1 MATKSNEQWK
11 DEDLDLIMALLE
23 KDYTKAEPKKAP
35 NFPPLYGDEPREE
48 EEPVTERSVAEIDWG
63 EVVPVMRKQLPPE
76 EELPKKKGKAG
87 LVVILVLEIIVLLG
101 LVAWWV
107 QWLL

>member
-1 MATKSNEQWK
+1 MATKRNDQWK

-23 KDYTKAEPKKAP
+23 KDYTKPAAETAP
-35 NFPPLYGDEPREE
+35 EVEPQ
-48 EEPVTERSVAEIDWG
+48 I
-63 EVVPVMRKQLPPE
+63 PE
-76 EELPKKKGKAG
+76 EAAQEPMAEELRWEAPVLTEEKPPKKKGKAG

-101 LVAWWV
+101 LVAWWI

>member
-1 MATKSNEQWK
+1 MATKRNDQWK

-23 KDYTKAEPKKAP
+23 KDYTKEEPKKAP
-35 NFPPLYGDEPREE
+35 NFPPLYGEEPQEE
-48 EEPVTERSVAEIDWG
+48 EAPAAETAPESGEWEAPAPVEDKKEKA
-63 EVVPVMRKQLPPE
+63 
-76 EELPKKKGKAG
+76 PKKKGKAG

-101 LVAWWV
+101 LIAWWI

>member
-1 MATKSNEQWK
+1 LATKSNEQWK

-35 NFPPLYGDEPREE
+35 HFPPLYGDAPQEE
-48 EEPVTERSVAEIDWG
+48 EAPVTEAAAE
-63 EVVPVMRKQLPPE
+63 EVEWEIPAPAE
-76 EELPKKKGKAG
+76 EKKEKAPKKKGKAG
-87 LVVILVLEIIVLLG
+87 LVVILVLEIIVLLA
-101 LVAWWV
+101 LVAWWI